1 LLAKIYLNLNR
12 IIVFSIFVLITFSFF
27 IGIYIVFFSTIGKD
41 ITWTSIIP
49 LNFLLLNII
58 GINNIQ
64 FVLGLVFASFLFVYA
79 IIYLVNIR
87 RPIFLYP
94 NFMTKLLSNHSFD
107 FDFSPLN
114 YFYKV
119 IQCFSAYFLL
129 SLVIDSIQQF
139 FGIQIGNPLTNNPLL
154 SLFYLSTAPLNEEIL
169 FRVIFLG
176 VPLSLIL
183 FRYKNSFVSAL
194 LYPGD
199 NLQIKTKSHKK
210 IFITVIL
217 LNSVFFGFAHVMFG
231 GHYEI
236 GKVTQATLGGIFLC
250 WVYFRYGLGSSIMF
264 HWISNYVIFSYELSG
279 SIVFRIPWNDETN
292 NYFLMILYIIFIIG
306 GILFLIDASKRLI
319 KDFQKNKKLTGL

>member
-1 LLAKIYLNLNR
+1 
-12 IIVFSIFVLITFSFF
+12 
-27 IGIYIVFFSTIGKD
+27 
-41 ITWTSIIP
+41 TSIIP

-64 FVLGLVFASFLFVYA
+64 FLLGLVFASFLFVYA
-79 IIYLVNIR
+79 IIYLVNILK
-87 RPIFLYP
+87 PIFLYP
-94 NFMTKLLSNHSFD
+94 NFMTRLLSSHSFD

-114 YFYKV
+114 DFYKV
-119 IQCFSAYFLL
+119 IQWFSAYFLL

-154 SLFYLSTAPLNEEIL
+154 SLFYLSAAPLNEEIL

-199 NLQIKTKSHKK
+199 NLQIKSKSQKK
-210 IFITVIL
+210 ILIIVIL

-250 WVYFRYGLGSSIMF
+250 CVYFRYGLGSSIMF
-264 HWISNYVIFSYELSG
+264 HWISNYVIFSYELFG

-292 NYFLMILYIIFIIG
+292 NYFLIILYFIFIIG
-306 GILFLIDASKRLI
+306 GMLFLIDASKRLI
-319 KDFQKNKKLTGL
+319 KDIQKNKKLTGL